1 MNNWSDAVAEMDAAL
16 FDMFGDVVIIAGQT
30 TTAIQDTSQEQFGVM
45 VANVTRLSIPGSS
58 GIKVRKGDKVVYKNR
73 YYVVVDVPEYRD
85 SLISFDLQ

>member
-1 MNNWSDAVAEMDAAL
+1 MSNWSDAVAEMDATL
-16 FDMFGDVVIIAGQT
+16 FNTFGDIVTIAGKT

-45 VANVTRLSIPGSS
+45 VANVTRLSIPSSS

-73 YYVVVDVPEYRD
+73 NYVVVDVPEYRD

>member
-16 FDMFGDVVIIAGQT
+16 FDTFGDVVTIAGQT

-45 VANVTRLSIPGSS
+45 VANVTRLSIPS

-73 YYVVVDVPEYRD
+73 NYVVVDVPEYRD